1 MAKIIGIFLIVV
13 VAAVIKFIFGSK
25 IKAYNDYIEKMNN
38 KHEKDES
45 PYTRESIND
54 KITEAEGN
62 KSEVKNKQKGILLI
76 CSILLVIVIAVSS
89 IAIVPTGHTG
99 IKTTFGK
106 VENTVLQSGFNIIA
120 PWQDVVNMDNR
131 EHKSSFTLE
140 AFSKDIQQVSV
151 QSSINLNINKATAM
165 NLYKNVGVDYLN
177 IVVQPRVLEDIKIV
191 IAKYTAENLIANR
204 QNASDL
210 IYELLKQELSDEGIN
225 VISFAIENLDF
236 TDVFESAVEAKQ
248 VATQRKQEAQT
259 QQEQKTM
266 EETQAAE
273 RKRIAAQAEAD
284 VKKIAADAEAYA
296 VEVQAKAKAEANKE
310 IAATLSEPLIEYNKV
325 EQWNGKLP
333 LVSGE
338 SGAGIIDLRSLV
350 EIDD

>member
-1 MAKIIGIFLIVV
+1 MIKVIGIFLITITII
-13 VAAVIKFIFGSK
+13 VIKFIFGNK
-25 IKAYNDYIEKMNN
+25 IKAYNAYIESMESE
-38 KHEKDES
+38 HEEFES
-45 PYTRESIND
+45 EYVKNSID
-54 KITEAEGN
+54 KNIAKAKEDKTET
-62 KSEVKNKQKGILLI
+62 KNKQKGILLI
-76 CSILLVIVIAVSS
+76 CSILLAVMFIISS

-99 IKTTFGK
+99 IKTTFGR
-106 VENTVLQSGFNIIA
+106 VENNVLQSGLNVIA

-165 NLYKNVGVDYLN
+165 NLYKNVGTEYLN

-210 IYELLKQELSDEGIN
+210 IYELLKKELSDEGIN

-266 EETQAAE
+266 EEMQAAE
-273 RKRIAAQAEAD
+273 RKRIAAEAEAD
-284 VKKIAADAEAYA
+284 VKKIAADAEAYS

-310 IAATLSEPLIEYNKV
+310 IAATLSESLIEYNKV